1 MPKKSPWTDI
11 KAKYKIYSTR
21 KYHQIQEYYTTPE
34 KFEEAVAED
43 PYFIFINT
51 LNKTFKAADEMALE
65 MFPEKKVSADKCKWC
80 CWNVL
85 KENESEG
92 DTCINAN
99 ILAKVIKQRYNEVYP
114 FVVDVVKND
123 DMFHYDQSSKM
134 VAFEGT
140 YRYEVKIAEAI
151 KTRVNHPV
159 KMNMNWEKYGAVD
172 GLDLTDEQMQVLKL
186 ACEQS
191 IVMLNGSAGTGKT
204 SAMKALVTMLNNEG
218 HDCTILAPTGIASKR
233 IAEVTGHHA
242 STIHKFLANPH
253 SSMQEFLIVDEMSM
267 VGVQLFGAL
276 MCVTPSD
283 TKIIL
288 VCDEAQLA
296 SISCGNIVQDIIDS
310 GIVPTVNLTRVFRY
324 GKGGI
329 ATVATDVR
337 MGKPI
342 KADMSF
348 NDYSFVEASSHPLN
362 DILSVYDWL
371 RQQYHPSDIM
381 VLSPFNVRE
390 AGTFAI
396 NKAIQDKYNH
406 NPVVV
411 SYKRQSAEI
420 DFKVGDRVVNTEN
433 NYHMMGEYFN
443 DVAVM
448 NGEQGV
454 VVGFDGELM
463 TVDYECGT
471 AMLEKADIWK
481 QLLGYSISVHKSQ
494 GTQAKAVIV
503 IADKSHGFFLT
514 RNLIYVALSR
524 AQEKLVLVG
533 DIDTINEA
541 LKTEENKERETW
553 LNKLLLDK
561 PT

>member
-11 KAKYKIYSTR
+11 KIKYKIYSTR
-21 KYHQIQEYYTTPE
+21 KYNQIKDFYVTPE
-34 KFEEAVAED
+34 KFEEAVAKD
-43 PYFIFINT
+43 PYHIFIDI
-51 LNKTFKAADEMALE
+51 LNKTFKAADEMVLE
-65 MFPEKKVSADKCKWC
+65 MFPDKRASADRCKWC
-80 CWNVL
+80 CWNIL

-99 ILAKVIKQRYNEVYP
+99 ILAKIIKQRYSEVYP
-114 FVVDVVKND
+114 FVVETVKNEPI
-123 DMFHYDQSSKM
+123 FHYESDTKM

-140 YRYEVKIAEAI
+140 YRYEATIAEAI
-151 KTRVNHPV
+151 QYRVHNPV
-159 KMNMNWEKYGAVD
+159 KMDMNWEKYIAVD
-172 GLDLTDEQMQVLKL
+172 GLDLTEEQMEVLKL

-204 SAMKALVTMLNNEG
+204 SAMKALVTMLNKEG
-218 HDCTILAPTGIASKR
+218 HDCTILAPTGIAAKR
-233 IAEVTGHHA
+233 ISEVTGHFA
-242 STIHKFLANPH
+242 STIHKFLANTH
-253 SSMQEFLIVDEMSM
+253 SSMKEFLIVDEMSM
-267 VGVQLFGAL
+267 VGVHLFGML
-276 MCVTPSD
+276 MGATPPS

-342 KADMSF
+342 SADSSF
-348 NDYSFVEASSHPLN
+348 NDYSFVEASKHPLS
-362 DILSVYDWL
+362 DIVSVYDGL
-371 RQQYHPSDIM
+371 RENYHPSDIM
-381 VLSPFNVRE
+381 ILSPFNVRE

-396 NKAIQDKYNH
+396 NKAIQEKYNP
-406 NPVVV
+406 NPVLT
-411 SYKRQSAEI
+411 SYKRQSTDIEFRI
-420 DFKVGDRVVNTEN
+420 GDRVVNTEN
-433 NYHMMGEYFN
+433 NYHMMTPYMSEI
-443 DVAVM
+443 AIM

-454 VVGFDGELM
+454 VSGFDGDLM

-471 AMLEKADIWK
+471 ALLEKGDIWK

-503 IADKSHGFFLT
+503 VADKSHGFFLT

-553 LNKLLLDK
+553 LKEMLVK
-561 PT
+561 